1 MANSSF
7 INDVEEALKLT
18 EEIKKLEARKKTLT
32 ESIKTE
38 MLATGQDV
46 FDYNGSKI
54 QLIKST
60 RVSVKKGMKENL
72 ILFLKQKNLGSC
84 ITLNPDINKESLE
97 TEINVGNVSQSEI
110 NQYMNF
116 SEVNSIRITL

>member
-1 MANSSF
+1 MANASF

-18 EEIKKLEARKKTLT
+18 EEIKKLEARKKILT

-46 FDYNGSKI
+46 FNYNGSKI

-60 RVSVKKGMKENL
+60 RVSVKKGMKEKL

>member
-1 MANSSF
+1 MANVNF

-60 RVSVKKGMKENL
+60 RVSVKKGMKEKL

-116 SEVNSIRITL
+116 SKVNSIRITL

>member
-1 MANSSF
+1 M
-7 INDVEEALKLT
+7 IDIKDVEKAIQLT
-18 EEIKKLEARKKTLT
+18 EEIKKLESEKKTITDSL
-32 ESIKTE
+32 KAE

-46 FDYNGSKI
+46 INHNGSKI
-54 QLIKST
+54 QLVKST
-60 RVSVKKGMKENL
+60 RSSIKKGMKDKL
-72 ILFLKQKNLGSC
+72 ILFLKQKNLNSC

-97 TEINVGNVSQSEI
+97 TEINVGNVTQNEI